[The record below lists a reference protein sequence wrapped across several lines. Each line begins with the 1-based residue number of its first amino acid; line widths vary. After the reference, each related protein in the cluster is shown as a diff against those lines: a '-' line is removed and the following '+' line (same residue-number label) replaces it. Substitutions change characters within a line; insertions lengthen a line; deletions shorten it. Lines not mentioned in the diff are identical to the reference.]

1 MKVWKRK
8 KEEKDVTKKKKKSIK
23 EKDTV
28 MRGEMGIEEK

>member
-8 KEEKDVTKKKKKSIK
+8 KEEKDVTKKSIK